1 MYFLWECKNK
11 IRIYN
16 KKPSEEGFNG
26 DRNIMNYIRENSMQ
40 NII

>member
-1 MYFLWECKNK
+1 MNY
-11 IRIYN
+11 IRA
-16 KKPSEEGFNG
+16 EEGFNG